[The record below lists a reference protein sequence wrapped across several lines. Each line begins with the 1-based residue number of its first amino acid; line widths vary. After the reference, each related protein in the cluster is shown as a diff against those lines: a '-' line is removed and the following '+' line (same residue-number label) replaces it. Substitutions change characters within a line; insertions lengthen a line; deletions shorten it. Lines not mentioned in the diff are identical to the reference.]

1 MIDKKK
7 LVHKCLQIL
16 LSKEHQVP
24 AIRGLIADSDMETEG
39 NMICVY
45 PWPKG
50 HALLKIAD
58 SVQVPTHVYLRD
70 IIGIM
75 EIENGEKA
83 SNDTAG
89 SNLAGSESNKE
100 DIKKDRND
108 KRSELDPV
116 NNTGDH

>member
-7 LVHKCLQIL
+7 IVNKCLQLL
-16 LSKEHQVP
+16 LSKDHVVP
-24 AIRGLIADSDMETEG
+24 QMRGLIADSDMETEG

-50 HALLKIAD
+50 HALIKIAD

-83 SNDTAG
+83 SGENG
-89 SNLAGSESNKE
+89 SITDSSKENSKKDSNNIGTGSEPISHPAN
-100 DIKKDRND
+100 
-108 KRSELDPV
+108 
-116 NNTGDH
+116 